1 MSTRGWES
9 TLSAFS
15 ADVSET
21 AVTSMEKTFSII
33 TIGCKLN
40 QFESEYIRE
49 ALQRR
54 DWVYRRFEDGAC
66 FYIINSCSVTGRS
79 DARCRNAVRRTR
91 KSAPGSF
98 IVVTGCC
105 AETQRERLEAI
116 PEIDLV
122 LGNDAKPSIPAI
134 LDEVAGRRELS
145 VAAAPGAVPGAAPG
159 EERCIERFLDHSR
172 AFVKIQDGCDAACSY
187 CIVPRARG
195 SSRSIPR
202 EKVLS
207 QVRILHDNGY
217 HEIVLT
223 GVHIGRYGAD
233 LRPASTL
240 VSLVE
245 EILGRTG
252 SLRIRLSSIEPTEV
266 TPELLALMR
275 RTERVAPHFH
285 IPLQSGDDRILAA
298 MNRPYRAADFRDLI
312 SEIAGA
318 RDGIAIGTDVIVG
331 FPGETDEHFE
341 RTYSL
346 VGNLPLCYVHV
357 FGFSPRPLTPAA
369 AMGGAVSAVVKKAR
383 SSRLLE
389 LGRIKRGAFLE
400 SQIGT
405 RHESIVEGTR
415 PRASSFVRALTGNYC
430 DVFIPGAGLRAGSLV
445 SIRIERMTRG
455 NLYGTPIGVSEAPER
470 EIGTG
475 IR

>member
-1 MSTRGWES
+1 
-9 TLSAFS
+9 
-15 ADVSET
+15 
-21 AVTSMEKTFSII
+21 MEKTFSIV

-54 DWVYRRFEDGAC
+54 DWVYRRFEDGAR
-66 FYIINSCSVTGRS
+66 FYIINSCTVTGRS

-91 KSAPGSF
+91 KRAPGSF

-105 AETQRERLEAI
+105 AETQRERLEAN

-122 LGNDAKPSIPAI
+122 VGNDAKPSIPAI
-134 LDEVAGRRELS
+134 LDEVAGRRESS
-145 VAAAPGAVPGAAPG
+145 VPAAPGAVARATPGRDG
-159 EERCIERFLDHSR
+159 CIERFLDHAR
-172 AFVKIQDGCDAACSY
+172 AFVKIQNGCDAACSY

-195 SSRSIPR
+195 ASRSVPADT
-202 EKVLS
+202 VLS
-207 QVRILHDNGY
+207 QVRILRDNGF

-233 LRPASTL
+233 LRPALTL
-240 VSLVE
+240 ASLVE
-245 EILGRTG
+245 EILERTG

-266 TPELLALMR
+266 TPQLLALVR

-312 SEIAGA
+312 AEIAGT
-318 RDGIAIGTDVIVG
+318 RDGIAIGTDIIVG

-346 VGNLPLCYVHV
+346 VASLPLCYVHV
-357 FGFSPRPLTPAA
+357 FSFSSRPLTQAA

-383 SSRLLE
+383 SSRLIE
-389 LGRIKRGAFLE
+389 LGKAKRGDFLE

-405 RHESIVEGTR
+405 RHESLVEHAAR
-415 PRASSFVRALTGNYC
+415 RASSFVRALTGNYC
-430 DVFIPGAGLRAGSLV
+430 EVFLPSAGLRPGALV
-445 SIRIERMTRG
+445 PIRIERMMRG
-455 NLYGTPIGVSEAPER
+455 NLYGSTVCVPETRTR
-470 EIGTG
+470 EIETGT
-475 IR
+475 R